1 MEQISV
7 LVVFLD
13 FFSFLCQNWIF
24 LYCKKTYL
32 LVFSHLVVAA
42 TSDEG
47 NFLRQNIP
55 GAASATPATSEAV
68 ASEAAGGGNS
78 SWMLYI
84 ISETV
89 ILKGKINQSLTN
101 LYKLS

>member
-1 MEQISV
+1 M
-7 LVVFLD
+7 
-13 FFSFLCQNWIF
+13 
-24 LYCKKTYL
+24 
-32 LVFSHLVVAA
+32 AA

-101 LYKLS
+101 LYKLSKNPEPLPPVVDRVRLYV